1 MHANCASTG
10 VMKSGVNA
18 GMPCDIMPMPCD
30 IMPMPC
36 DCMPSPEPTGWLGTP
51 GSCESCDC
59 EPGGAPGVPST
70 RIWLIA
76 RLMPPGVL
84 KDNTER
90 CFRRSPTGAFGLLLI
105 AGHRARGRVRGTQV
119 CPGII
124 REPTD
129 EGSAAV

>member
-1 MHANCASTG
+1 
-10 VMKSGVNA
+10 
-18 GMPCDIMPMPCD
+18 
-30 IMPMPC
+30 
-36 DCMPSPEPTGWLGTP
+36 
-51 GSCESCDC
+51 
-59 EPGGAPGVPST
+59 
-70 RIWLIA
+70 
-76 RLMPPGVL
+76 MPPGVL

-105 AGHRARGRVRGTQV
+105 AGHRARGRVRGTRV

>member
-1 MHANCASTG
+1 M
-10 VMKSGVNA
+10 
-18 GMPCDIMPMPCD
+18 
-30 IMPMPC
+30 
-36 DCMPSPEPTGWLGTP
+36 
-51 GSCESCDC
+51 
-59 EPGGAPGVPST
+59 PST

-105 AGHRARGRVRGTQV
+105 AGHRARGRVRGTRV

-129 EGSAAV
+129 EGSAAARRERAREP